1 MKTGDLIRFRETGIL
16 GIITETAAPI
26 RTKVFSTYV
35 DDETGEEVQVNQ
47 WFPLDYLLECSEPI
61 DLNLHD
67 EDLLNL
73 HALELPQ

>member
-35 DDETGEEVQVNQ
+35 DDETGEQVQVDQ
-47 WFPLDYLLECSEPI
+47 WFPLDYLLECSEPT
-61 DLNLHD
+61 DLNLY
-67 EDLLNL
+67 
-73 HALELPQ
+73 ALELPQ

>member
-26 RTKVFSTYV
+26 RTKVFSAYV

-47 WFPLDYLLECSEPI
+47 WFPLDYLLECSEPADI
-61 DLNLHD
+61 
-67 EDLLNL
+67 NL